1 MIAHISDIPTVVSP
15 ASASNQARRLGS
27 CDWCSN
33 CGHVMPESSD
43 SLTPLIPQSPLL
55 LPDPTTVV
63 EQWPRIVDAIQEGV

>member
-1 MIAHISDIPTVVSP
+1 MNAVIVSDVPTVVSP

-33 CGHVMPESSD
+33 CGHVMHESSD

-55 LPDPTTVV
+55 LPDPKEVAKNWPQIREAV
-63 EQWPRIVDAIQEGV
+63 EVA